1 VNLTKLSK
9 QNLID
14 LINRALRIEEESV
27 PHLASHVISAMD
39 FLEKDDVLREKI
51 IAVMNI
57 LKSEST
63 EHAELLNT
71 ILKELDKIKE
81 EK

>member
-27 PHLASHVISAMD
+27 PHLASHVISAMN
-39 FLEKDDVLREKI
+39 FIEKNETLKEKI
-51 IAVMNI
+51 INVMEI

-63 EHAELLNT
+63 DHAELLKA
-71 ILKELDKIKE
+71 ILKDLEKTQE